1 MEQELI
7 KHASGYAKLGC
18 FVFPCHLDKTPMT
31 PHGFKDATNDRAI
44 VRAWWTEHPQASIGI
59 ACGASGWLVLDI
71 DIDEDTDGFESFD
84 VLREKEIVTHDD
96 LDTFTTRTGGGGMQI
111 VWLQPEG
118 VKIGNSAGKLGKGL
132 DTRGEGG
139 YIIAPPSGH
148 PSGNLYQ
155 IEINSKPRPAPARL
169 VELLTVRETLP
180 SGPVTLPKNPSR
192 TLQRSYE
199 RVANATQGTRNET
212 LNKASFYLFG
222 LVKEQQLAHDDV
234 KETMR
239 AAGLRAG
246 LAENEVQATLTSA
259 WRGAMG

>member
-1 MEQELI
+1 MDELI

-18 FVFPCHLDKTPMT
+18 FVFPCALDKKPLT

-59 ACGASGWLVLDI
+59 ACGATCWLVLDV
-71 DIDEDTDGFESFD
+71 DADKGGFESFAE
-84 VLREKEIVTHDD
+84 LRDREILTPGD
-96 LDTFTTRTGGGGMQI
+96 LDTFTTRTGGGGMHI
-111 VWLQPEG
+111 VWLQPAG
-118 VKIGNSAGKLGKGL
+118 VPLGNSAGKLGPGL

-155 IEINSKPRPAPARL
+155 IEINSKPKPAPARL
-169 VELLTVRETLP
+169 VDLLTVKEPTP
-180 SGPVTLPKNPSR
+180 SGPVMIPKNLDR

-199 RVANATQGTRNET
+199 RVANASQGTRNQT
-212 LNKASFYLFG
+212 LNNASFYLFG
-222 LVKEQQLAHDDV
+222 LVREQKLADGDV

-246 LAENEVQATLTSA
+246 LDEREIQATLTSA

>member
-1 MEQELI
+1 MEELI

-18 FVFPCHLDKTPMT
+18 FVFPCRLDKTPMT
-31 PHGFKDATNDRAI
+31 PHGFKDASN
-44 VRAWWTEHPQASIGI
+44 VRLVVQTWWIEHPEASIGI
-59 ACGASGWLVLDI
+59 ACGATGWLVLDV
-71 DIDEDTDGFESFD
+71 DADKGGFESFAE
-84 VLREKEIVTHDD
+84 LRDREILTPGD
-96 LDTFTTRTGGGGMQI
+96 LDTFTTRTGGGGMHI
-111 VWLQPEG
+111 VWLQPAG
-118 VKIGNSAGKLGKGL
+118 VPLGNSAGKLGPGL

-155 IEINSKPRPAPARL
+155 IEINSKPKPAPARL
-169 VELLTVRETLP
+169 VDLLTVKEPTP
-180 SGPVTLPKNPSR
+180 SGPVMIPKNLDR

-199 RVANATQGTRNET
+199 RVANASQGTRNQT
-212 LNKASFYLFG
+212 LNNASFYLFG
-222 LVKEQQLAHDDV
+222 LVREQKLADGDV

-246 LAENEVQATLTSA
+246 LDEREIQATLTSA